1 MKKPKKKLVIG
12 VGAVA
17 VVAAGAIAVLGNPG
31 KEGETL
37 PGGGCGSCNRR
48 CAADGRGQ
56 RNCCK

>member
-31 KEGETL
+31 KEGE
-37 PGGGCGSCNRR
+37 GCGSCNRR